1 MCDKGQS
8 NCLVNE
14 KPETM
19 AGFEKVIPMIYS
31 QVLATGSGIPERVV
45 PNDFFNYLV
54 EDADN
59 WIFSRTGMK
68 ERRFAEPDE
77 STADLAVI
85 SAENA
90 MARGGIDP
98 ADIECIIVGT
108 STADMI
114 LPSTACMVQKEI
126 GAVNAFAFDMNAVCS
141 SFVYAVEIAYNFI
154 RSGKY
159 SKVMVIGAD
168 TYSKIL
174 DFQDQNTCP
183 LFGDGAG
190 AVILGATKKRKG
202 ILHSIIK
209 SDGKGW
215 DLIQVP
221 SSGSR
226 KPITVETI
234 TSREN
239 TFKMEGKKVF
249 IFATDVIPQII
260 EDLTAR
266 EGISPDRLDYIIPHQ
281 ANVRIIDFISK
292 KLGIQ
297 KEKFLLNLD
306 RYGNTAAAS
315 VGIALDENLRNGTIK
330 AGDLVLMMGF
340 GGGLSWGGILIR
352 F

>member
-1 MCDKGQS
+1 M
-8 NCLVNE
+8 N
-14 KPETM
+14 
-19 AGFEKVIPMIYS
+19 YS

-68 ERRFAEPDE
+68 ERRFAAPDE
-77 STADLAVI
+77 STSDMATIA
-85 SAENA
+85 ARNA
-90 MARGGIDP
+90 LEQGNIDP
-98 ADIECIIVGT
+98 AELDCIIVGT

-114 LPSTACMVQKEI
+114 LPSAACMVQKNI

-141 SFVYAVEIAYNFI
+141 SFVYAVEIADNFI

-159 SKVMVIGAD
+159 KKVLVIGAD

-190 AVILGATKKRKG
+190 AVILGATEERKG
-202 ILHSIIK
+202 ILQSIIK
-209 SDGKGW
+209 SDGNGW
-215 DLIQVP
+215 ELIQVP

-226 KPITVETI
+226 KPITTETI
-234 TSREN
+234 ALREN

-249 IFATDVIPQII
+249 IFATDVIPRII
-260 EDLTAR
+260 EELTAR
-266 EGISPDRLDYIIPHQ
+266 EGITPDQLDHIIPHQ

-292 KLGIQ
+292 RLGIC
-297 KEKFLLNLD
+297 KDKFLLNLD

-315 VGIALDENLRNGTIK
+315 VGIALDENLRKGVIK
-330 AGDLVLMMGF
+330 QGDLVLMMGF

>member
-1 MCDKGQS
+1 M
-8 NCLVNE
+8 N
-14 KPETM
+14 
-19 AGFEKVIPMIYS
+19 YS
-31 QVLATGSGIPERVV
+31 QVLATGSGIPERIV

-68 ERRFAEPDE
+68 ERRFAAPDE
-77 STADLAVI
+77 STSDMATIA
-85 SAENA
+85 ARNA
-90 MARGGIDP
+90 LERGNIDP
-98 ADIECIIVGT
+98 AELDCIIVGT

-114 LPSTACMVQKEI
+114 LPSAACMVQKNI

-141 SFVYAVEIAYNFI
+141 SFVYAVEIADNFI

-159 SKVMVIGAD
+159 KKVLVIGAD

-190 AVILGATKKRKG
+190 AMILGASEERKG

-209 SDGKGW
+209 SDGNGW
-215 DLIQVP
+215 ELIQVP

-226 KPITVETI
+226 KPITTETI
-234 TSREN
+234 ALREN

-249 IFATDVIPQII
+249 IFATDVIPRII
-260 EDLTAR
+260 EELTAR
-266 EGISPDRLDYIIPHQ
+266 EGITPEELDHIIPHQ

-292 KLGIQ
+292 RLGIC
-297 KEKFLLNLD
+297 KDKFLLNLD

-315 VGIALDENLRNGTIK
+315 VGIALDENLRNGVIK
-330 AGDLVLMMGF
+330 PGNLVLMMGF